1 MHKRI
6 AKFLT
11 PAAVLGVA
19 LLAASAGLATA
30 AVKPAGGVVHVYEA
44 DPSLASPVGNIVLTG
59 SITDH
64 GKDRE
69 GVAGGG
75 TINRLVLSKGSFEV
89 NTVKLD
95 DSPPPPVNGF
105 SCSFAGS
112 LTGPTSIV
120 KGSGTRAYKGISGTI
135 RITVTEAGI
144 LPRLKSGKC
153 NESPSAVPLAG
164 VALVRGSG
172 KVFLPVAAG

>member
-1 MHKRI
+1 M
-6 AKFLT
+6 AKFLA
-11 PAAVLGVA
+11 PAAALGVA

-30 AVKPAGGVVHVYEA
+30 AVPTAGGEVHVYEA

-59 SITDH
+59 AITDH
-64 GKDRE
+64 GKDHE

-75 TINRLVLSKGSFEV
+75 TINKLVLSKGSFEV

-95 DSPPPPVNGF
+95 DNPPPPVNGS
-105 SCSFAGS
+105 SCSFADS
-112 LTGPTSIV
+112 VSGPTSIV

-135 RITVTEAGI
+135 KITVTEAG
-144 LPRLKSGKC
+144 LVPRLKSGKC
-153 NESPSAVPLAG
+153 NDSPSAVPVAG

-172 KVFLPVAAG
+172 RVSFR